1 MLKITVPLEEAREST
16 HLKDFFI
23 YLYHWVPNSRQEFS
37 LYTGILANKWQA
49 DGIIVLFC
57 NSLWTNQSRHWGIH
71 IWLKGQL
78 DITWFWTEDHT
89 YYCLWNSCK
98 KIKFN
103 LNPIKILD
111 CTLEL
116 LEEMQRTQDPVKR
129 QHTDEVKTGRLSGQ
143 TTGFLQHILW
153 GKKDAGEVNRLRNLE
168 HWWPTV
174 IFVPHLNPRSNKRSR
189 YDNLNTRYDKEL
201 DFS

>member
-78 DITWFWTEDHT
+78 DIMWFWTEDHT

-116 LEEMQRTQDPVKR
+116 LEEMQRTQDPLDAPWCGVKSTHAGSKYIKTSFPTKKKWENGHCLKDR
-129 QHTDEVKTGRLSGQ
+129 NEPCHIIQILEIMSAVRDE
-143 TTGFLQHILW
+143 
-153 GKKDAGEVNRLRNLE
+153 DPLE
-168 HWWPTV
+168 LANTLYNNTIK
-174 IFVPHLNPRSNKRSR
+174 IFFP
-189 YDNLNTRYDKEL
+189 DM
-201 DFS
+201 